1 MAMNKVMR
9 DMKANGV
16 PHGFRSTFKDW
27 ALERTN
33 FQHEILEK
41 ALAHTVGDAVERA
54 YLRSDAFNK
63 RRRMMQMW
71 ADFCDK
77 NQRVATGTV
86 VPIRSAA

>member
-9 DMKANGV
+9 DMKAHGV

-33 FQHEILEK
+33 FQHEISEK

-54 YLRSDAFNK
+54 YLRSDAFAK
-63 RRRMMQMW
+63 RRRMMQQW
-71 ADFCDK
+71 ADFCEKDQKAIKDK
-77 NQRVATGTV
+77 V
-86 VPIRSAA
+86 VPIRAA